1 VDRGL
6 VQDEWEEQVCTWAGY
21 LSETWERSVTT
32 EIMNQVFDRGS
43 SQVRMMKFRLLA
55 EITDADNQDVQ
66 DGYGST
72 SLWGRRHDKAAETN
86 YVAPEPEDLEKELV
100 RLTSWQKRV
109 KKYL

>member
-1 VDRGL
+1 M
-6 VQDEWEEQVCTWAGY
+6 CTWAGY